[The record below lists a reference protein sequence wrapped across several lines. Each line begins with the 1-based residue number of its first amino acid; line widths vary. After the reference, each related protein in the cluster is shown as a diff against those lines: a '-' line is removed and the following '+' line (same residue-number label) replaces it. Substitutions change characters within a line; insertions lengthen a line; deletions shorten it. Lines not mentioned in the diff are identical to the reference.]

1 MDYKKKYL
9 KYKTKYNFAKNILKT
24 GGNNMSYP
32 STEEKLEQKK
42 EVVRRLEESELEQIN
57 DCIKNTKMKKV
68 LCKFKGSNYSTC
80 LENLIKYKSKCLKK
94 AISEFRQFVRPKVK
108 KIIKIKEN
116 ELLEDDKQLLESQKN
131 KAIEEIK
138 NNSNISQTTIQF
150 LIDNL

>member
-108 KIIKIKEN
+108 KTIKIKEN